1 MTAPSYLLEPRVLPL
16 ARVSH
21 NKQFIFNKEYYMN
34 EVTLEVPLALQQLIQ
49 TNNQLLRKYQMEL
62 LQQIQESNTQM
73 MQILR
78 LSGEAG
84 WKLDMERMVY
94 VRPKT
99 DEEIAT
105 PVEELTETTEQ

>member
-1 MTAPSYLLEPRVLPL
+1 MTQE
-16 ARVSH
+16 
-21 NKQFIFNKEYYMN
+21 

-49 TNNQLLRKYQMEL
+49 TNNQLLRKFQSEL
-62 LQQIQESNTQM
+62 LQQIQESNAQM

-84 WKLDMERMVY
+84 WKLDMDRMVY

-99 DEEIAT
+99 EDEMVDA
-105 PVEELTETTEQ
+105 VETAEA

>member
-1 MTAPSYLLEPRVLPL
+1 MTQ
-16 ARVSH
+16 H
-21 NKQFIFNKEYYMN
+21 I

-49 TNNQLLRKYQMEL
+49 TNNQLLRKYQGEL
-62 LQQIQESNTQM
+62 LQQIQESNAQM

-78 LSGEAG
+78 LTPEAG

-99 DEEIAT
+99 KDEEGA
-105 PVEELTETTEQ
+105 VVNALETTEA

>member
-1 MTAPSYLLEPRVLPL
+1 MLKLNNKMEINM
-16 ARVSH
+16 SH
-21 NKQFIFNKEYYMN
+21 D

-49 TNNQLLRKYQMEL
+49 TNNQLLRKYQGEL
-62 LQQIQESNTQM
+62 LQQIQESNAQM

-94 VRPKT
+94 VRPKNE
-99 DEEIAT
+99 D
-105 PVEELTETTEQ
+105 ELTETTDA

>member
-1 MTAPSYLLEPRVLPL
+1 MLKLNNNGRINMTQE
-16 ARVSH
+16 
-21 NKQFIFNKEYYMN
+21 

-49 TNNQLLRKYQMEL
+49 TNNQLLRKFQGEL
-62 LQQIQESNTQM
+62 LQQIQESNAQM

-78 LSGEAG
+78 LTPEAG

-99 DEEIAT
+99 E
-105 PVEELTETTEQ
+105 EELTEPTDA

>member
-1 MTAPSYLLEPRVLPL
+1 M
-16 ARVSH
+16 
-21 NKQFIFNKEYYMN
+21 NNN

-49 TNNQLLRKYQMEL
+49 TNNQLLRKFQSEL
-62 LQQIQESNTQM
+62 LQQIQESNAQM

-84 WKLDMERMVY
+84 WKLDMDRMVY

-99 DEEIAT
+99 EDEMVDA
-105 PVEELTETTEQ
+105 VETAEV

>member
-1 MTAPSYLLEPRVLPL
+1 
-16 ARVSH
+16 
-21 NKQFIFNKEYYMN
+21 MN

>member
-1 MTAPSYLLEPRVLPL
+1 MLKLNNGRGINMTQE
-16 ARVSH
+16 
-21 NKQFIFNKEYYMN
+21 

-49 TNNQLLRKYQMEL
+49 TNNQLLRKYQGEL
-62 LQQIQESNTQM
+62 LQQIQESNAQM

-78 LSGEAG
+78 LTPEAG

-99 DEEIAT
+99 E
-105 PVEELTETTEQ
+105 EELTEPTDA

>member
-1 MTAPSYLLEPRVLPL
+1 MLKLNNGREINMTQE
-16 ARVSH
+16 
-21 NKQFIFNKEYYMN
+21 

-49 TNNQLLRKYQMEL
+49 TNNQLLRKYQGEL
-62 LQQIQESNTQM
+62 LQQIQESNAQM

-78 LSGEAG
+78 LTPEAG

-99 DEEIAT
+99 E
-105 PVEELTETTEQ
+105 EELTEPTDA

>member
-1 MTAPSYLLEPRVLPL
+1 M
-16 ARVSH
+16 
-21 NKQFIFNKEYYMN
+21 NNN

-49 TNNQLLRKYQMEL
+49 SNNQLLRKFQQEL
-62 LQQIQESNTQM
+62 LQQIQESNAQM

-99 DEEIAT
+99 EDEAVNTSENAE
-105 PVEELTETTEQ
+105 V

>member
-1 MTAPSYLLEPRVLPL
+1 M
-16 ARVSH
+16 
-21 NKQFIFNKEYYMN
+21 NN

-49 TNNQLLRKYQMEL
+49 TNNQLLRKFQSEL
-62 LQQIQESNTQM
+62 LQQIQESNAQM

-84 WKLDMERMVY
+84 WKLDMDRMVY

-99 DEEIAT
+99 EDEMVDA
-105 PVEELTETTEQ
+105 VETAAA

>member
-1 MTAPSYLLEPRVLPL
+1 M
-16 ARVSH
+16 
-21 NKQFIFNKEYYMN
+21 NK

-49 TNNQLLRKYQMEL
+49 TNNQLLRKYQSEL
-62 LQQIQESNTQM
+62 LQQIQESNAQM

-99 DEEIAT
+99 EDEEDAVVNT
-105 PVEELTETTEQ
+105 SETTEA

>member
-1 MTAPSYLLEPRVLPL
+1 MTQE
-16 ARVSH
+16 
-21 NKQFIFNKEYYMN
+21 

-49 TNNQLLRKYQMEL
+49 TNNQLLRKFQGEL
-62 LQQIQESNTQM
+62 LQQIQESNAQM

-78 LSGEAG
+78 LTPEAG

-99 DEEIAT
+99 E
-105 PVEELTETTEQ
+105 EELTEPTDA

>member
-1 MTAPSYLLEPRVLPL
+1 M
-16 ARVSH
+16 
-21 NKQFIFNKEYYMN
+21 NN

-49 TNNQLLRKYQMEL
+49 TNNQLLRKFQQEL
-62 LQQIQESNTQM
+62 LQQIQESNAQM

-78 LSGEAG
+78 LNAEAG

-99 DEEIAT
+99 EG
-105 PVEELTETTEQ
+105 ELVDASETAEA

>member
-1 MTAPSYLLEPRVLPL
+1 M
-16 ARVSH
+16 
-21 NKQFIFNKEYYMN
+21 NNN

-49 TNNQLLRKYQMEL
+49 TNNQLLRKFQQEL
-62 LQQIQESNTQM
+62 LQQIQESNAQM

-99 DEEIAT
+99 EDEAANT
-105 PVEELTETTEQ
+105 SETAEV

>member
-1 MTAPSYLLEPRVLPL
+1 
-16 ARVSH
+16 
-21 NKQFIFNKEYYMN
+21 
-34 EVTLEVPLALQQLIQ
+34 
-49 TNNQLLRKYQMEL
+49 MEL

>member
-1 MTAPSYLLEPRVLPL
+1 MTQE
-16 ARVSH
+16 
-21 NKQFIFNKEYYMN
+21 

-49 TNNQLLRKYQMEL
+49 TNNQLLRKFQGEL
-62 LQQIQESNTQM
+62 LQQIQESNVQM

-78 LSGEAG
+78 LTPEAG

-99 DEEIAT
+99 E
-105 PVEELTETTEQ
+105 EELTEPTDA

>member
-1 MTAPSYLLEPRVLPL
+1 M
-16 ARVSH
+16 
-21 NKQFIFNKEYYMN
+21 NNN

-49 TNNQLLRKYQMEL
+49 TNNQLLRKFQQEL
-62 LQQIQESNTQM
+62 LQQIQESNAQM

-99 DEEIAT
+99 EDEAVNT
-105 PVEELTETTEQ
+105 SETAEV

>member
-1 MTAPSYLLEPRVLPL
+1 
-16 ARVSH
+16 
-21 NKQFIFNKEYYMN
+21 MN

-49 TNNQLLRKYQMEL
+49 TNNQLLRKFQSEL
-62 LQQIQESNTQM
+62 LQQIQESNAQM

-84 WKLDMERMVY
+84 WKLDMDRMVY

-99 DEEIAT
+99 EDEMVDA
-105 PVEELTETTEQ
+105 VETAAA

>member
-1 MTAPSYLLEPRVLPL
+1 M
-16 ARVSH
+16 
-21 NKQFIFNKEYYMN
+21 NNN

-49 TNNQLLRKYQMEL
+49 TNNQLLRKFQSEL
-62 LQQIQESNTQM
+62 LQQIQESNAQM

-84 WKLDMERMVY
+84 WKLDMDRMVY

-99 DEEIAT
+99 EDEMVDA
-105 PVEELTETTEQ
+105 VETAEA

>member
-1 MTAPSYLLEPRVLPL
+1 
-16 ARVSH
+16 
-21 NKQFIFNKEYYMN
+21 
-34 EVTLEVPLALQQLIQ
+34 
-49 TNNQLLRKYQMEL
+49 LRKYQGEL
-62 LQQIQESNTQM
+62 LQQIQESNAQM

-99 DEEIAT
+99 EED
-105 PVEELTETTEQ
+105 LTETTDA